1 MLAPVSESFVD
12 LSYRGLPLGR
22 RIKLTQ
28 VRPSSGFLELAAPMP
43 VGTAIVITTDEGLAL
58 EATVMQIHEQI
69 GGSERVPGMI
79 VAPAL
84 AEEAGASWW
93 KERASLPELA
103 PSVPPPPPSRSR
115 PVTVRPRS
123 STIPEPRSPEAP
135 PPAELVDDARPT
147 IAMPA
152 LEPEPTDPDAE
163 APIVDDGKKT
173 IMMHSVDLTAL
184 GLDAGASG
192 QFAASGGPAAADDVD
207 DDDDEV
213 EVEVEV
219 GGEDAEARAGANG
232 DPREAVPAPPTG
244 VFDKKPHGKKR
255 KKRR

>member
-103 PSVPPPPPSRSR
+103 PSVPPPPPPPPSRSR

-123 STIPEPRSPEAP
+123 STIPEPRSSEPP
-135 PPAELVDDARPT
+135 PPAELVDDGKPT

-152 LEPEPTDPDAE
+152 LDPEPTGPDAE
-163 APIVDDGKKT
+163 VPIVDDGKKT
-173 IMMHSVDLTAL
+173 VMMHSVDLTAL

-192 QFAASGGPAAADDVD
+192 QFAAGGGPAATDDADDAYD
-207 DDDDEV
+207 D
-213 EVEVEV
+213 VEV
-219 GGEDAEARAGANG
+219 GGEDAEVHAGANG
-232 DPREAVPAPPTG
+232 DPRETVPAPPTG
-244 VFDKKPHGKKR
+244 VGDKKPHGKKR